1 MISGIHFEVGLEEV
15 LQKTIS
21 LALRVFF
28 AGVNKMLESGQSSRG
43 RTRGRHLDLN
53 YSLDCQGV
61 GTDGHKWENGP
72 KFYKCVC

>member
-1 MISGIHFEVGLEEV
+1 MEEV
-15 LQKTIS
+15 LQRTIS

-28 AGVNKMLESGQSSRG
+28 AGVNKMLESGQSPRD
-43 RTRGRHLDLN
+43 RDLNLN

-72 KFYKCVC
+72 KFYK

>member
-1 MISGIHFEVGLEEV
+1 MPIPGIHFEVGLEEV

-28 AGVNKMLESGQSSRG
+28 AGVNKMLESGQSPRG
-43 RTRGRHLDLN
+43 RGRDLDLN

-72 KFYKCVC
+72 KFYK